1 MLCFILAFLAV
12 PKVKF
17 FFVAVNS
24 FFGCCNEVPK
34 ICNETPVLLH
44 EVPKICNEVSSQN
57 QSTGS
62 FLNRRKQKTTVLHSH
77 AGHPT
82 FSGVIKM
89 ITNVVYLFRKI
100 SMKNRVSYTDFKIR
114 KDFTGFSAL
123 PRIILRCLMMHA
135 AVK

>member
-17 FFVAVNS
+17 FFAPVNS
-24 FFGCCNEVPK
+24 FFGCCTKCPK
-34 ICNETPVLLH
+34 YVTKSVHRIRQPV
-44 EVPKICNEVSSQN
+44 V
-57 QSTGS
+57 
-62 FLNRRKQKTTVLHSH
+62 FLNRRKRKTTVLHSH

-100 SMKNRVSYTDFKIR
+100 SMKNRVSYTGFKIR

>member
-24 FFGCCNEVPK
+24 FFGCCN
-34 ICNETPVLLH
+34 

-100 SMKNRVSYTDFKIR
+100 SMKNRVSYTGFKIR